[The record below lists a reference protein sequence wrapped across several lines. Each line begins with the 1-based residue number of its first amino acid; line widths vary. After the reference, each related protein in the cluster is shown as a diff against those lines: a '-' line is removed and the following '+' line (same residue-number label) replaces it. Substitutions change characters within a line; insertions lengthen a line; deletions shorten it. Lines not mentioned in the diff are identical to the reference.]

1 MLDLIERK
9 AQGEEIVVEAAPEE
23 PKKVPGPDGRAR
35 GEHRRGQEP
44 GRAQGEREVLRRRQ
58 AVEAANGVKP
68 RGDGKSSNGA
78 KKRSGSGSR
87 RKTAK
92 K

>member
-23 PKKVPGPDGRAR
+23 PKKVPDLMAALEASIAAAKSPGGRKASEKSTDGAKPSKRASK
-35 GEHRRGQEP
+35 
-44 GRAQGEREVLRRRQ
+44 ASERQVVERRQ
-58 AVEAANGVKP
+58 EDQ
-68 RGDGKSSNGA
+68 RL
-78 KKRSGSGSR
+78 GSR